1 MNALL
6 EDRVQELERQ
16 VALLTAEA
24 ERRERLAREPLP
36 AYAVSR
42 GNRRTGTTAYPSPE
56 HLKSPPPVQA
66 SAPVPVP
73 ARRHTFDVEELL
85 GGRLLALV
93 GGVAVIIGIA
103 FFVAL
108 AINHGWIDETAR
120 VLLAGG
126 ASAALF
132 AGGVWLYERKGGSQ
146 AALAMTGT
154 AITGVFLTLSAATVG
169 YGLIPAALALPI
181 ALGVGAV
188 STVVAVRWDSRT
200 VAALGI
206 GGTVM
211 TPLLDTSFSTVSM
224 AFLAVAAGS
233 AAAVL
238 VWRRWP
244 WLAVAV
250 SSLTLIQVSL
260 WVAGQPPDAQLVG
273 VLSMFVLLNL
283 ALTLGYELR
292 DPTAD
297 LQPWA
302 ALMVPFGALVLG
314 SLGYFGLPHG
324 PGEMSGGIWLAALAT
339 AHAVAAGIA
348 VLLRRASDGIVLVL
362 LAAAVA
368 LADVAF
374 GSLGNGWVLGVG
386 WAASSVG
393 FALVARRSPPRNAD
407 LLQLTVGAQLA
418 LAVGHVLLFDARP
431 QLLVDGQLAGP
442 GAVAAIV
449 AVMVAA
455 FASARLIADEST
467 VVRIVLD
474 SLSIAALAYL
484 TALTLDGGPLLLAW
498 AASAAALARAAN
510 RLEDRVA
517 AIGAVGFLGLITA
530 HLLLFEAPPSSL
542 VYGVDSPLMAALAL
556 VLVAGV
562 AVLCSQAGQLGGYA
576 RPALLAASA
585 VAWIYL
591 GSVLIVS
598 AFQPDAGA
606 VVSAAGGGVREQGQ
620 ALVSAFWCG
629 CGITA
634 LWVGLR
640 TDTRLVR
647 LAGLSLLCLAASKV
661 FLYDL
666 SALGSVYRV
675 ASFIVLGLVL
685 LAAAFVHQRLRRK
698 ATPVPPSAAV

>member
-6 EDRVQELERQ
+6 EDRVQALERQ

-24 ERRERLAREPLP
+24 QRREHLAREPLP
-36 AYAVSR
+36 AYAASR
-42 GNRRTGTTAYPSPE
+42 GNRHIGTTAYPSLE

-66 SAPVPVP
+66 SAVP
-73 ARRHTFDVEELL
+73 ARRHTVDVEELL

-120 VLLAGG
+120 ILLAGG

-132 AGGVWLYERKGGSQ
+132 AGGVWLYERKGRSQ

-169 YGLIPAALALPI
+169 YGLIPAALALSL

-260 WVAGQPPDAQLVG
+260 WVAGRPPDAQLVG
-273 VLSMFVLLNL
+273 VLSVFVALNL
-283 ALTLGYELR
+283 AITLGYELR

-324 PGEMSGGIWLAALAT
+324 PGEMSGGIWLAVLAT

-393 FALVARRSPPRNAD
+393 FALVARRSAPRNAD

-431 QLLVDGQLAGP
+431 QLMVDGQLAGP

-467 VVRIVLD
+467 VVRIMLD

-484 TALTLDGGPLLLAW
+484 TALTLDGGALLLAW

-517 AIGAVGFLGLITA
+517 AIGAAGFLGLITA
-530 HLLLFEAPPSSL
+530 HLLVFEAPPSSL

-556 VLVAGV
+556 ALVAGV

-585 VAWIYL
+585 VALIYL

-598 AFQPDAGA
+598 AFQPDAAA
-606 VVSAAGGGVREQGQ
+606 VFIGGGVREQGQ
-620 ALVSAFWCG
+620 ALVSAFWGG

-685 LAAAFVHQRLRRK
+685 LAAAFVHQRLRTK
-698 ATPVPPSAAV
+698 PSPVPPSAAV